1 MDPAMNERIENMFT
15 SFMEFQRERINWT
28 VGKVMNANLHIV
40 QYQPLQGSI
49 YIPLPAK
56 LANKKAIVN
65 VQNQDHKFFMWLI
78 LASLHPKQGQ
88 DNNPNR
94 VSNNTSYQGE
104 LHFMN
109 IPSPVRVADDP
120 KFEKKT
126 IFPSISSDM
135 KGRIFTRYILLK
147 KVDLLVITSEEKT
160 YYCRIKHFNQLLSDQ
175 NRDRNQYHYCY

>member
-1 MDPAMNERIENMFT
+1 
-15 SFMEFQRERINWT
+15 MEFQRERINWT

-49 YIPLPAK
+49 YIPLLAK

-65 VQNQDHKFFMWLI
+65 VQNQDHKCFMWLI

-126 IFPSISSDM
+126 ILPSMSSDM
-135 KGRIFTRYILLK
+135 KGRTFTRYIWLR
-147 KVDLLVITSEEKT
+147 KVAFDTCIFLSSPVKRRHITAGSNT
-160 YYCRIKHFNQLLSDQ
+160 STNYFQINTGI
-175 NRDRNQYHYCY
+175 

>member
-1 MDPAMNERIENMFT
+1 MDLAMNESIENMFT

-65 VQNQDHKFFMWLI
+65 VQNQDHTCFMWLI

-120 KFEKKT
+120 KFEKKND
-126 IFPSISSDM
+126 ISVNVFGYERQD
-135 KGRIFTRYILLK
+135 IYPIHL
-147 KVDLLVITSEEKT
+147 
-160 YYCRIKHFNQLLSDQ
+160 IKESGSSCHRQ
-175 NRDRNQYHYCY
+175 